1 MPHQPILGDIPFFN
15 SQPPLQRHL
24 ASSSMS
30 VAAPNVVVIGGGII
44 GASIAW
50 HLSPDAKVTIVADQF
65 GGVATP
71 LSFAWVNADTTDETY
86 YNFRLRSIERWV
98 EISNELPY
106 LPIDLGGALTF
117 NMPSDELAEHL
128 ELQAGRG
135 YDVVRVE
142 RSEIHEIEH
151 SLVDEAIPDW
161 AILANQEGHMEAE
174 MVALDLIAHAKAH
187 GATVLQD
194 SVTGFIKDSNG
205 RVKGVKTSEG
215 EIQADHVVLAAGLGS
230 VPLLAAE
237 NIHLPLSAR
246 EGMLVNSLPT
256 KTGLLNKLYNGD
268 KLHMRQTATGVI
280 RSGRDYSGGDPGD
293 DPQGDADELFAE
305 VQAAFKNG
313 HKLEYGGYT
322 IGIRPDPA
330 DGYPILGRT
339 GLDGLTVAVMH
350 SGVTNGAIVGKLM
363 AKLVLT
369 NVTDPLMEP
378 YLFSRF

>member
-1 MPHQPILGDIPFFN
+1 
-15 SQPPLQRHL
+15 
-24 ASSSMS
+24 MS

-50 HLSPDAKVTIVADQF
+50 HLAPDANVTIVAEEL

-98 EISNELPY
+98 QINNELPY
-106 LPIDLGGALTF
+106 LPIDFSGALTF
-117 NMPSDELAEHL
+117 NMPPDELAEHL

-142 RSEIHEIEH
+142 RSEINEMEPN
-151 SLVDEAIPDW
+151 LVDDAVPDW
-161 AILANQEGHMEAE
+161 SILANQEGFMEAE

-187 GATVLQD
+187 GAQVVQEA
-194 SVTGFIKDSNG
+194 VTGFIKAPDGS
-205 RVKGVKTSEG
+205 VKGVATSDR

-237 NIHLPLSAR
+237 NIDLPLSAR
-246 EGMLVNSLPT
+246 DGMLVNSRPA
-256 KTGLLNKLYNGD
+256 KAGLLSKLYNGD

-293 DPQGDADELFAE
+293 DPQGDADALFAE

-313 HKLEYGGYT
+313 NELEYGGYT
-322 IGIRPDPA
+322 IGSRPDPA

-350 SGVTNGAIVGKLM
+350 SGVTNGAIVGELI